1 MTRINRQ
8 VAVTASVLLAVVLT
22 VGALVAGA
30 EGVAQAHGGGI
41 EAEVRGVG
49 TASQVTCSR
58 NAFSLWTNWVCQAD
72 QIQWE
77 THAPVPTRVIAQKT
91 PYTVLATNNLT
102 GAEIRVTSHLPMGW
116 QTAGDARGRSSPP
129 REIILAQDHPVG
141 SQGWWTAQVFIPPVL
156 VVTTVAAV
164 AIVLMAQRRRRRR

>member
-91 PYTVLATNNLT
+91 PYTVLATSNLT

-116 QTAGDARGRSSPP
+116 QTAGSLRSSQPG
-129 REIILAQDHPVG
+129 EILLAPTIRLTL
-141 SQGWWTAQVFIPPVL
+141 TAGG
-156 VVTTVAAV
+156 
-164 AIVLMAQRRRRRR
+164 RRKYSSRRLSLRC